1 MDVFSPIERSEI
13 MRRVRSTNTR
23 PEIIVRK
30 LLAGTGFR
38 YRLHAKSVQGCPDIA
53 SARRRIAIFVHGCFW
68 HGHHCPAAKL
78 PKSNFAYWRD
88 KRTRNVARDKKN
100 VRRLR
105 SNGWRVLTVW
115 ECE

>member
-1 MDVFSPIERSEI
+1 MPSTPRQTFHQNS
-13 MRRVRSTNTR
+13 RRIPNSTRPKPTESKTR

-100 VRRLR
+100 VRR
-105 SNGWRVLTVW
+105 
-115 ECE
+115 